1 MPSSLRRIACAALSL
16 ACLAVSAAAA
26 ERRAAVHDPAVW
38 ITMDSAE
45 LAVLQNDIR
54 GAAGDRLPVPLES
67 FGDVTLARTRESL
80 LGELSAALH
89 ARYHR
94 CGGFT
99 AHFTLPDARK
109 TLYASLEGPT
119 LPLVEYT
126 IDNPATVQAIST
138 NVVPANICSTI
149 TSLAAFHTRYYQ
161 TQIGFDAAAW
171 IKQRWEQITAG
182 RTDVRVQ
189 YFDHPNF
196 LQHSVILRIAGT
208 QTPEESVVLGAHLD
222 SIRSGQPANC
232 NVQPPP
238 AACRAPGADD
248 DASGIASLT
257 ETLRA
262 AMAVGYRPARTV
274 FFIGY
279 AGEEAGLLGS
289 KDIAL
294 WMNPAVKQT
303 KSAPVGALQ
312 LDMTNFKSTA
322 ANAVDVG
329 VLNDANFTNGPQN
342 AFIAGLIS
350 TYQPALTVATNT
362 SCGYGCSDHASWTT
376 QAGVPASIAFEGR
389 LGQHSSNLHTANDT
403 LPNMDTTCGH
413 GAKFSRIAAAYMA
426 ELAKGGLLPLDSA
439 E

>member
-1 MPSSLRRIACAALSL
+1 MLRPLCLTAVLSL
-16 ACLAVSAAAA
+16 ACLATAATAA
-26 ERRAAVHDPAVW
+26 ERRATTPRDPEVW

-45 LAVLQNDIR
+45 LAVLQDEVE
-54 GAAGDRLPVPLES
+54 GLAGDGVLAPLES
-67 FGDVTLARTRESL
+67 FGEATLARTRESHL
-80 LGELSAALH
+80 AALSSALH
-89 ARYHR
+89 ERYHR

-99 AHFTLPDARK
+99 AHFSIEDARK
-109 TLYASLEGPT
+109 TLYSALNGPVF
-119 LPLVEYT
+119 PLVTYT
-126 IDNPATVQAIST
+126 IDNPVTVNAISA

-149 TSLAAFHTRYYQ
+149 TTLSAFHTRYYQ

-171 IKQRWEQITAG
+171 IKQRWEQIAAG
-182 RTDVRVQ
+182 RSDITVS

-196 LQHSVILRIAGT
+196 LQHSVVLRIKGT
-208 QTPEESVVLGAHLD
+208 EIPHESVVLGAHLD
-222 SIRSGQPANC
+222 SIRSGQPSNC

-238 AACRAPGADD
+238 SSCRAPGADD

-262 AMAVGYRPARTV
+262 ALAVGYKPARTV

-289 KDIAL
+289 KDIAIA
-294 WMNPAVKQT
+294 MNPAVKQT
-303 KSAPVGALQ
+303 KAPPVGALQ

-322 ANAVDVG
+322 GTAVDVG

-342 AFIAGLIS
+342 TFIANLIS
-350 TYQPALTVATNT
+350 AYQPTLTVATNT

-389 LGQHSSNLHTANDT
+389 FGQHSQNLHSANDT
-403 LPNMDTTCGH
+403 LANMDTTCNH
-413 GAKFSRIAAAYMA
+413 GAKFSRIGAAYMA
-426 ELAKGGLLPLDSA
+426 ELAKGGLFPLDGTR
-439 E
+439 

>member
-1 MPSSLRRIACAALSL
+1 MLRPLCRTTVLSL
-16 ACLAVSAAAA
+16 ACLATAATAA
-26 ERRAAVHDPAVW
+26 ERRAATPRDPEVW

-45 LAVLQNDIR
+45 MAVLQDEVD
-54 GAAGDRLPVPLES
+54 GLAGDRLVPLES
-67 FGDVTLARTRESL
+67 LGDATLARTRESVL
-80 LGELSAALH
+80 ATLSSALH
-89 ARYHR
+89 ERYQR

-99 AHFTLPDARK
+99 AHFTLADAQK
-109 TLYASLEGPT
+109 TLYSPLRGPVF
-119 LPLVEYT
+119 PLVTYT
-126 IDNPATVQAIST
+126 IDNPVTVNAISA

-149 TSLAAFHTRYYQ
+149 TTLSNFHTRYYQ

-171 IKQRWEQITAG
+171 IKQRWEEITAG
-182 RTDVRVQ
+182 RSDVLVS
-189 YFDHPNF
+189 YFDHPSF
-196 LQHSVILRIAGT
+196 LQHSVVLRIVGS
-208 QTPEESVVLGAHLD
+208 QTPHEAVVLGAHLD
-222 SIRSGQPANC
+222 SIRSGQPSNC

-238 AACRAPGADD
+238 SSCRAPGADD

-262 AMAVGYRPARTV
+262 AMAVGYKPARTV

-322 ANAVDVG
+322 GNAVDVG

-342 AFIAGLIS
+342 QFIADLI
-350 TYQPALTVATNT
+350 TAYQPTLAVATNT

-376 QAGVPASIAFEGR
+376 QAGVPASIAFEAR
-389 LGQHSSNLHTANDT
+389 FGQHSSNLHTANDT
-403 LPNMDTTCGH
+403 LANMDTTCNH

-426 ELAKGGLLPLDSA
+426 ELAKGGLLP
-439 E
+439 

>member
-1 MPSSLRRIACAALSL
+1 MLPTVCRSACAVLSL
-16 ACLAVSAAAA
+16 ALLATTAVAAD
-26 ERRAAVHDPAVW
+26 RTRPDPEVW

-45 LAVLQNDIR
+45 LAVLQDEIKGR
-54 GAAGDRLPVPLES
+54 AGDRLPEPLES
-67 FGDVTLARTRESL
+67 FGDATLARTRESR
-80 LGELSAALH
+80 LGELSSALH

-99 AHFTLPDARK
+99 AHFTIEDARR
-109 TLYASLEGPT
+109 TLYAPLEGPVF
-119 LPLVEYT
+119 PLVSYT
-126 IDNPATVQAIST
+126 IDNPATVNAISAA
-138 NVVPANICSTI
+138 VVPANICSTI
-149 TSLAAFHTRYYQ
+149 TSLSAFHTRFYKTQ
-161 TQIGFDAAAW
+161 TGFDAAAW

-182 RTDVRVQ
+182 RNDASVFF
-189 YFDHPNF
+189 FDHPNF
-196 LQHSVILRIAGT
+196 LQHSVVLRIVGT
-208 QTPEESVVLGAHLD
+208 ETPEESVVLGAHLD
-222 SIRSGQPANC
+222 SIRSGQPSGC
-232 NVQPPP
+232 ESSPTPCP
-238 AACRAPGADD
+238 RSPGADD
-248 DASGIASLT
+248 DASGIASIT

-262 AMAVGYRPARTV
+262 AMAVGYRPKRTV

-303 KSAPVGALQ
+303 KAPPVGALQ

-329 VLNDANFTNGPQN
+329 VLNDASFTNGPQN
-342 AFIAGLIS
+342 QFIASLIS
-350 TYQPALTVATNT
+350 TYQPTLTVATNT

-389 LGQHSSNLHTANDT
+389 FGQHSSNLHTINDT
-403 LPNMDTTCGH
+403 LANMDTTCNH

-426 ELAKGGLLPLDSA
+426 ELAKGGLSPLA
-439 E
+439 RARAR

>member
-1 MPSSLRRIACAALSL
+1 MPSSLRRTACAALSL
-16 ACLAVSAAAA
+16 ACLAASVSAA
-26 ERRAAVHDPAVW
+26 ERRAAAPDPEVW

-45 LAVLQNDIR
+45 LAVLQDEIR

-80 LGELSAALH
+80 LGDLSAALH

-99 AHFTLPDARK
+99 AHFTLPDARR
-109 TLYASLEGPT
+109 TLYSALEGPT

-126 IDNPATVQAIST
+126 IDNPATVQAISA

-149 TSLAAFHTRYYQ
+149 TSLSDFHTRFYKTQ
-161 TQIGFDAAAW
+161 TGFDAAAW
-171 IKQRWEQITAG
+171 LKQRWQTIAAG
-182 RTDVRVQ
+182 RSDVVVS

-196 LQHSVILRIAGT
+196 LQHSVVLRIAGGT
-208 QTPEESVVLGAHLD
+208 TPQEAVVLGAHLD
-222 SIRSGQPANC
+222 SIRSGQPSGC
-232 NVQPPP
+232 ESSPTPCP
-238 AACRAPGADD
+238 RSPGADD

-262 AMAVGYRPARTV
+262 ALAAGYKPARTV

-303 KSAPVGALQ
+303 KSVPVGALQ

-329 VLNDANFTNGPQN
+329 VLNDATFTNGPQN
-342 AFIAGLIS
+342 AFIASLIS

-362 SCGYGCSDHASWTT
+362 SCGYGCSDHASWTVH
-376 QAGVPASIAFEGR
+376 AGVPASIAFEGR
-389 LGQHSSNLHTANDT
+389 FGQHSSNLHTINDT
-403 LPNMDTTCGH
+403 LPNMDTTCNH

-426 ELAKGGLLPLDSA
+426 ELAKGGLLPLDGA